1 MSILTYDTAAAARVA
16 PSRKGF
22 WARVFDRVIEA
33 RMRHAHEYLARHQ
46 HLIDDLRRHTGK
58 A

>member
-1 MSILTYDTAAAARVA
+1 VA